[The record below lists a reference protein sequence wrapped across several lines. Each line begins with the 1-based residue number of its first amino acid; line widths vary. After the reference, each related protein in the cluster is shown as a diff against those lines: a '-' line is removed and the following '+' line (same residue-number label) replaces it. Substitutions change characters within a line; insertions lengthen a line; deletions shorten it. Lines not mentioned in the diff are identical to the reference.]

1 MKSTA
6 AVRPLA
12 AGMAAVAAAGIVAG
26 ALLETGLPAPASQWA
41 FMVIALLPPALG
53 WLIAARRPDNAYGW
67 LLLATADCFGLGGL
81 GIGLLTRL
89 GPDPYW
95 PIVVAAVLSSGFPV
109 FYGLSWVFV
118 PLLFPDGR
126 LPSRRWRV
134 VAVTAAAAIA
144 AYWLGVLFMPVGYPD
159 EVEHANPLGLRG
171 PLGLVTVLLA
181 SVGQLVAF
189 LLALVVL
196 GGLLTRLWRG
206 DPAERGRLG
215 WMVAGLLANLGAFIV
230 ITVAGVSE
238 TYDAADVVGVLGV
251 VGALPAAIGAA
262 VLRHDLLDIR
272 VGVRGS
278 RLYLVF
284 DVRPTVDELLSR
296 LGPDLEEAEPVE
308 QLGRLAQA
316 VRAGLDARWAA
327 VELADGTRVVA
338 GEERGDAVL
347 TVPAGLGRITCG
359 PKAAGR
365 LTRDDRRLLAAL
377 AVPVGLAIRSAALAA
392 RLVNAQEAER
402 RRIERNIHDG
412 VQQQLVALIA
422 GLELA
427 RATGGGAESL
437 ALLREQAR
445 QALADLRDLAAGI
458 HPSVLSQGGLVEAV
472 EGRCSALPVA
482 TTVTADPALR
492 TRRFPDEIEGAMYFV
507 VSEAI
512 ANALKHAGA
521 SRIEVRLWHDAGRL
535 QASVTDDGTGFD
547 PRAVARRGL
556 ATLADRMAAL
566 GGGLETTAGP
576 GEGARVRAWVT
587 ANV

>member
-1 MKSTA
+1 
-6 AVRPLA
+6 
-12 AGMAAVAAAGIVAG
+12 MA
-26 ALLETGLPAPASQWA
+26 
-41 FMVIALLPPALG
+41 IALLLPALG
-53 WLIAARRPDNAYGW
+53 WLIAARRPDNAYGS
-67 LLLATADCFGLGGL
+67 LLLAAADCLGLGGL

-95 PIVVAAVLSSGFPV
+95 PIVVGAVLSSGIPV

-126 LPSRRWRV
+126 LPSRRWRA
-134 VAVTAAAAIA
+134 VAVTAAVAIA
-144 AYWLGVLFMPVGYPD
+144 AHCLGVLFMPGVYPD
-159 EVEHANPLGLRG
+159 EVVHANPLGMRG
-171 PLGLVTVLLA
+171 PLGLVAILLA
-181 SVGQLVAF
+181 SAGQMAAF

-196 GGLLTRLWRG
+196 GGLLIRLWRG
-206 DPAERGRLG
+206 EPAERGRLG
-215 WMVAGLLANLGAFIV
+215 WMVAGLLANLGAFVV
-230 ITVAGVSE
+230 IMVAGVSE

-251 VGALPAAIGAA
+251 VGALSAAIGAA

-347 TVPAGLGRITCG
+347 TVPAGLGRISCG

-377 AVPVGLAIRSAALAA
+377 AVPVGLAIRSAAL
-392 RLVNAQEAER
+392 
-402 RRIERNIHDG
+402 
-412 VQQQLVALIA
+412 
-422 GLELA
+422 
-427 RATGGGAESL
+427 
-437 ALLREQAR
+437 
-445 QALADLRDLAAGI
+445 
-458 HPSVLSQGGLVEAV
+458 
-472 EGRCSALPVA
+472 
-482 TTVTADPALR
+482 
-492 TRRFPDEIEGAMYFV
+492 
-507 VSEAI
+507 
-512 ANALKHAGA
+512 
-521 SRIEVRLWHDAGRL
+521 
-535 QASVTDDGTGFD
+535 
-547 PRAVARRGL
+547 
-556 ATLADRMAAL
+556 

-576 GEGARVRAWVT
+576 GEGTRVRAWVT
-587 ANV
+587 AND

>member
-6 AVRPLA
+6 ATRPLA

-41 FMVIALLPPALG
+41 FMMIALLPPALG

-67 LLLATADCFGLGGL
+67 LLLAAADCLGLGGL
-81 GIGLLTRL
+81 GIGLLVRL

-95 PIVVAAVLSSGFPV
+95 PIVVGAVLSSAIPV

-134 VAVTAAAAIA
+134 VAVAGVAAIVA
-144 AYWLGVLFMPVGYPD
+144 HWLGVLFMPGAYPD
-159 EVEHANPLGLRG
+159 EVVHANPLGLRG
-171 PLGLVTVLLA
+171 PLGLVAVLLA
-181 SVGQLVAF
+181 SAGQLAAF

-196 GGLLTRLWRG
+196 SGLLIRLWRG

-215 WMVAGLLANLGAFIV
+215 WMVAGLLANLGAFV
-230 ITVAGVSE
+230 VVMVAGTSE
-238 TYDAADVVGVLGV
+238 PYGAADVVGVLGV

-308 QLGRLAQA
+308 QLGRLAEA
-316 VRAGLDARWAA
+316 VRAGLDVRWAA

-347 TVPAGLGRITCG
+347 TVPAGLGHISCG
-359 PKAAGR
+359 PRAAGR

-472 EGRCSALPVA
+472 EGRCSGLPVA

-535 QASVTDDGTGFD
+535 QASVIDDGAGFD
-547 PRAVARRGL
+547 PREVPRRGL

-576 GEGARVRAWVT
+576 GEGTRVRAWVT
-587 ANV
+587 AND

>member
-6 AVRPLA
+6 AARPLA

-26 ALLETGLPAPASQWA
+26 ALLETGLPVPASQWA
-41 FMVIALLPPALG
+41 FMVIALLLPALG

-67 LLLATADCFGLGGL
+67 LLLAAADCLGLGGL
-81 GIGLLTRL
+81 GIGLLIRL
-89 GPDPYW
+89 GPDPHW
-95 PIVVAAVLSSGFPV
+95 PVVVGAVLSSAFPV

-134 VAVTAAAAIA
+134 VAVAAAAAIA
-144 AYWLGVLFMPVGYPD
+144 AHWLGVLFLPAGYP
-159 EVEHANPLGLRG
+159 EGIEHANPLGLRG
-171 PLGLVTVLLA
+171 PLGLAPVLLVTA
-181 SVGQLVAF
+181 GQLAAF

-196 GGLLTRLWRG
+196 GGLLTRLRRSR
-206 DPAERGRLG
+206 PPERGRLG
-215 WMVAGLLANLGAFIV
+215 WMVAGLLANLGAFVV
-230 ITVAGVSE
+230 IMVGGVSE
-238 TYDAADVVGVLGV
+238 TYDAADVVGVLGL

-272 VGVRGS
+272 VGVKGS

-338 GEERGDAVL
+338 GEERGEAVL
-347 TVPAGLGRITCG
+347 TVPAGLGRIGCG
-359 PKAAGR
+359 PKTAGR

-427 RATGGGAESL
+427 RATGGGAEAL

-445 QALADLRDLAAGI
+445 QALADLRELAAGI

-472 EGRCSALPVA
+472 EGRCSGLPVA

-492 TRRFPDEIEGAMYFV
+492 ARRFPDEIEGAMYFA

-521 SRIEVRLWHDAGRL
+521 SRIEVRLWHDGGRL

-566 GGGLETTAGP
+566 GGGLETAAGP
-576 GEGARVRAWVT
+576 GEGTRVRAWVT
-587 ANV
+587 ADA